1 MSTKHCLLLL
11 LLHLL
16 AIIVLTVSAF
26 PLEREKSLAI
36 IREINRR
43 GPYLA
48 LITVFPTEEY
58 AFFSSDP
65 FINDSKFPYVDL
77 SGKRFR
83 VGMVEDKKVIY
94 VRCGVGMVNAASA
107 TQQMVD
113 IFNIKGVIHFGIS
126 GNTNSSLCIGDV
138 TIPKEFANT
147 GLWDWLKSN
156 ETIPENDV
164 AVLNI
169 ENYNVPNGG
178 YNSLGRIG
186 YRAEQF
192 YSEGG
197 EPNSAQLMLWFHVT
211 NNWLQLATTLQGMK
225 LERCVNSSL
234 CLDTD
239 PKVVIGLRGST
250 ANTFVDNASY
260 RNFLFLNFG
269 VSSADM
275 ESSAVLM
282 TSLSN
287 GYPAIIF
294 RGLSDLAGGQNGHNT
309 VRLFGSLAA
318 SNVAKVVLQFIKLL
332 PNEDHFQF

>member
-77 SGKRFR
+77 SGRRFR

-94 VRCGVGMVNAASA
+94 VRCGVGM
-107 TQQMVD
+107 
-113 IFNIKGVIHFGIS
+113 
-126 GNTNSSLCIGDV
+126 
-138 TIPKEFANT
+138 
-147 GLWDWLKSN
+147 KSN